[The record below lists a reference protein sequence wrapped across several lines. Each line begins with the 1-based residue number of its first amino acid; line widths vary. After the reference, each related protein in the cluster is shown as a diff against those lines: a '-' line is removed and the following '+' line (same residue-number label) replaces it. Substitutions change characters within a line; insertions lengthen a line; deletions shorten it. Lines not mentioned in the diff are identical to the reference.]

1 MWYNICIESEN
12 LPIFLPIVITMLNCY
27 MSVKIWI

>member
-12 LPIFLPIVITMLNCY
+12 LPIFLSFVILLLNCY
-27 MSVKIWI
+27 MFVKIWI